1 MRPTRILLLATFA
14 LAGCGKPDLSKPT
27 AESAAAALRSVLPRD
42 MGGGI
47 IATSATSDGA
57 VLVLQIENLVDRG
70 AASNDETATTL
81 KSFACRHTTYRTLVS
96 EGVKIRFNAI
106 DTAGRHLPPMMLDTC
121 T

>member
-1 MRPTRILLLATFA
+1 MRPTRILLLATLA

-27 AESAAAALRSVLPRD
+27 AKSAAAALGSVLPRD

-47 IATSATSDGA
+47 VATSATSDGA

-70 AASNDETATTL
+70 AANNDETATAV
-81 KSFACRHTTYRTLVS
+81 KGFACRNTTYRTLVS
-96 EGVKIRFNAI
+96 EGVKIRFNAT
-106 DTAGRHLPPMMLDTC
+106 DTAGRHLPPIMLDTC